1 MTSRLRGRVRVTL
14 LQVKALSANDNARQA
29 TVVLGTTPGNLAL
42 GFLIPMNEAN
52 RLARVLGLTRC
63 RCAPVYDLI
72 RDLAISLCAS
82 VTRAVLDAEAEGICA
97 TLVLE
102 REGIEFALPCHPA
115 DAIALALL
123 TNTPI
128 YATADALAHSCPLAQ
143 REGQEIAH
151 LDVAR
156 WLEGVRPKD
165 FEG

>member
-1 MTSRLRGRVRVTL
+1 VTL
-14 LQVKALSANDNARQA
+14 VQVKALSANDNARLA
-29 TVVLGTTPGNLAL
+29 TVVLETTPGNLAL

-72 RDLAISLCAS
+72 RDLAISLRAS
-82 VTRAVLDAEAEGICA
+82 VTRAVLDAESEGICA

-102 REGIEFALPCHPA
+102 HEGIEFALPCHPA

-128 YATADALAHSCPLAQ
+128 YATADALAHACPLAQ
-143 REGQEIAH
+143 REGQEIDH

-156 WLEGVRPKD
+156 WLDRVRPKD

>member
-1 MTSRLRGRVRVTL
+1 MTL
-14 LQVKALSANDNARQA
+14 LRVKALRADDHARQA
-29 TVVLGTTPGNLAL
+29 TVVLETTPGHLAL

-72 RDLAISLCAS
+72 RGLAMSLSAS

-102 REGIEFALPCHPA
+102 HGGVEFALPCHPA

-123 TNTPI
+123 TSTPI
-128 YATADALAHSCPLAQ
+128 YATANALAHACPLAR
-143 REGQEIAH
+143 REGQEIDH
-151 LDVAR
+151 LDVAE
-156 WLEGVRPKD
+156 WLERVRPKD

>member
-1 MTSRLRGRVRVTL
+1 MTL
-14 LQVKALSANDNARQA
+14 LQVKALSAHDNARLA
-29 TVVLGTTPGNLAL
+29 TVVLETTPGNLAL

-52 RLARVLGLTRC
+52 RLARVLGLTGC

-97 TLVLE
+97 TLVLDHRGLE
-102 REGIEFALPCHPA
+102 IALPCHPA

-123 TNTPI
+123 ASRPI
-128 YATADALAHSCPLAQ
+128 YATADALAHACPLAQ
-143 REGQEIAH
+143 REGQETDH
-151 LDVAR
+151 LDIAR
-156 WLEGVRPKD
+156 WLEGLRPKD

>member
-1 MTSRLRGRVRVTL
+1 MTL
-14 LQVKALSANDNARQA
+14 LRVKALSAGDNARQA
-29 TVVLGTTPGNLAL
+29 TVVLETAPGNLAL

-72 RDLAISLCAS
+72 RDLAMNLSAS

-102 REGIEFALPCHPA
+102 HEGIEFVLPCHPA

-128 YATADALAHSCPLAQ
+128 YATADALAHACPLAE
-143 REGQEIAH
+143 REGQEIGHPA
-151 LDVAR
+151 VTR
-156 WLEGVRPKD
+156 WLERVRPKD
-165 FEG
+165 FER

>member
-1 MTSRLRGRVRVTL
+1 VTL
-14 LQVKALSANDNARQA
+14 LRVKALSGIDDARLA
-29 TVVLGTTPGNLAL
+29 TVVLETTPGNLAL
-42 GFLIPMNEAN
+42 GFHIPMNEAN

-72 RDLAISLCAS
+72 RGLARSLCAS

-102 REGIEFALPCHPA
+102 HHGLEISLPCHPA

-123 TNTPI
+123 THTPI
-128 YATADALAHSCPLAQ
+128 YATTDALAHACPLAE
-143 REGQEIAH
+143 REGQETDH
-151 LDVAR
+151 LSVAR
-156 WLEGVRPKD
+156 WLEQVRPKD

>member
-1 MTSRLRGRVRVTL
+1 MTL
-14 LQVKALSANDNARQA
+14 LRVKALGGIDNTRLA
-29 TVVLGTTPGNLAL
+29 TVVLEASPGNLAL
-42 GFLIPMNEAN
+42 GFHIPMNEAD
-52 RLARVLGLTRC
+52 RLARVLGLARC

-72 RDLAISLCAS
+72 RDLARSLRAS

-102 REGIEFALPCHPA
+102 HHGLEISLSCHPA

-128 YATADALAHSCPLAQ
+128 YATTDALAHACPLAQ
-143 REGQEIAH
+143 REGEETDH
-151 LDVAR
+151 LGVAR
-156 WLEGVRPKD
+156 WLERVRPKD

>member
-1 MTSRLRGRVRVTL
+1 MTL
-14 LQVKALSANDNARQA
+14 LQVKALSGNDNAQQA
-29 TVVLGTTPGNLAL
+29 TVVLETIPGNLAL
-42 GFLIPMNEAN
+42 GFLIAINEAN
-52 RLARVLGLTRC
+52 RLARVLGLTKC

-72 RDLAISLCAS
+72 RDLARSLCAS

-102 REGIEFALPCHPA
+102 REGIEFSLPCHPA

-123 TNTPI
+123 TSTPI
-128 YATADALAHSCPLAQ
+128 YATADALAHACPLAQ
-143 REGQEIAH
+143 CEGQEIDD

-156 WLEGVRPKD
+156 WLEQVRPKD

>member
-1 MTSRLRGRVRVTL
+1 MTL

-72 RDLAISLCAS
+72 RDLAMSLCAA
-82 VTRAVLDAEAEGICA
+82 VARAVLDAEAEGICA

-102 REGIEFALPCHPA
+102 HEGIEFALPCHPA

-128 YATADALAHSCPLAQ
+128 YATANALAHACPLAQ
-143 REGQEIAH
+143 RERQEIDH
-151 LDVAR
+151 LGVAR
-156 WLEGVRPKD
+156 WLERVRPKD